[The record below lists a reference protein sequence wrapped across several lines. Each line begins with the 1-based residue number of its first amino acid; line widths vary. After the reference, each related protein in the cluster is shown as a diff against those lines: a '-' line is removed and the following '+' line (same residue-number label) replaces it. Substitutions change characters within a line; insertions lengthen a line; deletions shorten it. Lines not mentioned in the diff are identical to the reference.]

1 MKEEEETNDGG
12 TGRNV
17 SNFKC
22 ISTIEIERKHKISD
36 NIDVQCTLCTIRNL
50 KFKC

>member
-36 NIDVQCTLCTIRNL
+36 NIDVHYSKL
-50 KFKC
+50 KVQVR